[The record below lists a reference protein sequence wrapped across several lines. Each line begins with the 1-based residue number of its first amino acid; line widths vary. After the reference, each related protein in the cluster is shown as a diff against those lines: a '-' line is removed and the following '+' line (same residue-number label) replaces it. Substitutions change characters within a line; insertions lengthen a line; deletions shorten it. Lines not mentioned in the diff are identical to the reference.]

1 MKKYYFISIIVFL
14 IVIAFTTCINAQ
26 NLYFPPINDDSWERL
41 YMNDLGWDSSK
52 TDQLFQK
59 LDNDNTKALLILKDG
74 KLVIEKYFGDFN
86 KDSLW
91 YWASAGKTVTSFLI
105 GIAKQQNLLKL
116 SDRTNKYLSAGWTSL
131 PIDKENLITIK
142 HQLSMTTGLDDS
154 VEDPYCTNPECLT
167 YKADAGERWAYHN
180 APYTLLDGVIEG
192 ASGKSIN
199 QYYFNELRNKIG
211 MNGFFIK
218 SGFNNVLYTN
228 ARSMARFGLLIL
240 NIGNW
245 DTIQILS
252 DSAYYREMINTSQNI
267 NLSYGYLWWLN
278 GKESFMI
285 PQSQFVFNSVLNPS
299 APADMFCALGKNGQI
314 LNIVP
319 SKNLIVVRMGNAPDN
334 SLVPFLLNE
343 EMWQLINPIIEPT
356 SLIKDQSNGIN
367 FSLSQNY
374 PNPFNPLTTINFS
387 IPKYSKV
394 TLKVYDVLGKEVSTL
409 LNEELNPGIYNKN
422 WDASNLSSGIYF
434 YRLQSGDYIETK
446 KLCLIK

>member
-1 MKKYYFISIIVFL
+1 
-14 IVIAFTTCINAQ
+14 
-26 NLYFPPINDDSWERL
+26 
-41 YMNDLGWDSSK
+41 LG
-52 TDQLFQK
+52 T
-59 LDNDNTKALLILKDG
+59 
-74 KLVIEKYFGDFN
+74 
-86 KDSLW
+86 
-91 YWASAGKTVTSFLI
+91 
-105 GIAKQQNLLKL
+105 
-116 SDRTNKYLSAGWTSL
+116 GWTSL
-131 PIDKENLITIK
+131 PTDKENLITIK
-142 HQLSMTTGLDDS
+142 HQLSMTTGLDDG

-240 NIGNW
+240 NKGNW